1 MTHKMYEDF
10 MVKDAEIE
18 VVSYIMMI
26 LLGEGGGV
34 CAICKRPILMKN
46 VVMVEFYVIAL
57 YQTPKTVFLKK

>member
-10 MVKDAEIE
+10 MEKDAEID

-34 CAICKRPILMKN
+34 QFAKDP
-46 VVMVEFYVIAL
+46 F
-57 YQTPKTVFLKK
+57 